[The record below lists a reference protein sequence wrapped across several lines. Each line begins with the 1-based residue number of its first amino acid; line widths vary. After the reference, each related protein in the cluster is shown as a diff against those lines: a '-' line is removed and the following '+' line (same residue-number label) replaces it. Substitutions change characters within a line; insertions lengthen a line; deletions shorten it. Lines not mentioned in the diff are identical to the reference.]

1 MVITISKKWL
11 KKTLPVC
18 ASVAL
23 AITTLAMFTLILIFL
38 VGRKQGLSSD
48 DVRWLIIT
56 ILWFFPG
63 NLLVAL
69 LHARTLNRS
78 RGWIIDSIVL
88 LSMAFFAAVASG
100 VVGIFVYYAGIYA
113 ENIEDPWSWLGI
125 AIVAAYM
132 GSSSAVY
139 WCFGGPL
146 LKRLLRTESP
156 PLGPAAP

>member
-23 AITTLAMFTLILIFL
+23 AITTLAMFTLIFL
-38 VGRKQGLSSD
+38 VGRKQDLTSD

-113 ENIEDPWSWLGI
+113 ENFEDPWSWLGI
-125 AIVAAYM
+125 AIGAAHM

-146 LKRLLRTESP
+146 QKRLLRTESP
-156 PLGPAAP
+156 SLRPPTP